1 MARERVLYLFV
12 SIILA
17 LAFIL
22 LIYRAYVIQIVRHE
36 KLQKYSTYDEVIK
49 VVKSK
54 RGGIYEKNGEKLAFS
69 EAKIDIA
76 VDPKGISR
84 KDDMAVIISEIIG
97 KDVKKVYDILN
108 RKGRFYY
115 LKKDASF
122 ETVRRLKAYKSKLKK
137 EIRELKKDREN
148 NRDEIEKLSDIVKGF
163 NFVIFYEGYK
173 RVYPQGT
180 LLANVLGFVQR
191 NEDKGLEGIEMSYD
205 RFLVGKERK
214 IRRLTIPSTGQST
227 LEIEKE
233 IKEDPSSDVYLT
245 IDGRMQYIAEEEL
258 AKMMEKSK
266 AKWGGV
272 VIMDPAS
279 GKILAMANNPT
290 FDPSKYYKYS
300 ATKRRNY
307 AVANLF
313 EPGSTFKVFSILGV
327 INENLV
333 KPGELIFGENGRFM
347 FGKRWVRDSHE
358 HQWMTVKDIV
368 VNSSNIGTIKLADR
382 LTSKQLYDYFTTFG
396 FGKKTK
402 INLPGESSRPVRDYK
417 KWYPIDKGN
426 IAFGQGVSVNM
437 VQLVRAYSSIYNGG
451 ILWQPTIVDKIV
463 NPATGKIVFQ
473 TVPEPKR
480 IKFNYNSNRRMIKM
494 LEGVVEEGTAKSA
507 KLKGVKVG
515 GKTGTS
521 QMYDFKKKKYSW
533 SKVVCSFIGAV
544 PSNDPEFVMMVVI
557 KEPEGREFGGTVAAP
572 VFRNIAKRIL
582 PMKGILVEAEK
593 DDVAVIPEFHSIDVT
608 GAVVEKKDG
617 VSASP
622 LDHVKVPDFVHMR
635 VRQAVHL
642 ANKSGLDVMIS
653 GESKGRISSQYPVAG
668 EHVPFGTVVTIEIE
682 EEENEEE

>member
-1 MARERVLYLFV
+1 MSRERVLYLFV
-12 SIILA
+12 SIFIA

-22 LIYRAYVIQIVRHE
+22 LIYRAYIIQIVRHE

-49 VVKSK
+49 VIKGK
-54 RGGIYEKNGEKLAFS
+54 RGSIFDKNGEELAAS

-76 VDPKGISR
+76 VDPKGIVR
-84 KDDMAVIISEIIG
+84 KDDMAVILAEILG
-97 KDVKKVYDILN
+97 KDVKKIYKILK

-122 ETVRRLKAYKSKLKK
+122 DTVRRLKSYKSKLRK
-137 EIRELKKDREN
+137 EVRELKKDRDKN
-148 NRDEIEKLSDIVKGF
+148 TDEIDKLTDIVKGF
-163 NFVIFYEGYK
+163 NFVIYYEGYK

-205 RFLVGKERK
+205 KFLVGNERK

-233 IKEDPSSDVYLT
+233 IKENPSSDVYLT
-245 IDGRMQYIAEEEL
+245 VDGRMQYIAEEEL

-290 FDPSKYYKYS
+290 FDPSAYYKYS
-300 ATKRRNY
+300 AAKRRNY

-313 EPGSTFKVFSILGV
+313 EPGSTFKVFSIVGV

-347 FGKRWVRDSHE
+347 FGKRWVRDSHD
-358 HQWMTVKDIV
+358 HKWMTVRDVV

-382 LTSKQLYDYFTTFG
+382 LTSKQLYGYFKDFG
-396 FGKKTK
+396 FGSKTK

-426 IAFGQGVSVNM
+426 ISFGQGISVNM

-463 NPATGKIVFQ
+463 NPETGKIVFQ

-480 IKFNYNSNRRMIKM
+480 IKFHYNSNRRMIKM

-507 KLKGVKVG
+507 RLKGVKVG

-521 QMYDFKKKKYSW
+521 QIFDFEKKKYSW
-533 SKVVCSFIGAV
+533 SKVVCSFVGAV

-557 KEPEGREFGGTVAAP
+557 KEPQGREFGGTVAAP

-582 PMKGILVEAEK
+582 PMRGILVEAEE
-593 DDVAVIPEFHSIDVT
+593 DDVSVIPEFLSVDVT
-608 GAVVEKKDG
+608 GSVVEKKEG
-617 VSASP
+617 ASVSP
-622 LDHVKVPDFVHMR
+622 LDYIKIPDFTHMKII
-635 VRQAVHL
+635 QAVRL
-642 ANKSGLDVMIS
+642 ANKSGLDVMMS
-653 GESKGRISSQYPVAG
+653 GDSKGRISSQYPAAG
-668 EHVPFGTVVTIEIE
+668 EFVPFGTVVTIEIE
-682 EEENEEE
+682 ETLNEEE

>member
-36 KLQKYSTYDEVIK
+36 KLHKYSSYDEVIK
-49 VVKSK
+49 VVKGK
-54 RGGIYEKNGEKLAFS
+54 RGSIYDRNGEKLALS

-76 VDPKGISR
+76 VDPKGILR
-84 KDDMAVIISEIIG
+84 KDDMAVILSEIIG
-97 KDVKKVYDILN
+97 KDVKKVYEILN

-122 ETVRRLKAYKSKLKK
+122 ETVRRLKAYKSELRK
-137 EIRELKKDREN
+137 EIRELKKDKDANSEKI
-148 NRDEIEKLSDIVKGF
+148 DKLTEIIKGF

-173 RVYPQGT
+173 RVYPQGK

-205 RFLVGKERK
+205 KFLVGKERK

-233 IKEDPSSDVYLT
+233 IKEDPSSDIYLT

-258 AKMMEKSK
+258 AKMMKRSK

-279 GKILAMANNPT
+279 GKVLAMANNPT
-290 FDPSKYYKYS
+290 FDPSEYYKYS
-300 ATKRRNY
+300 AAKRRNY

-358 HQWMTVKDIV
+358 HQWMTVRDIV

-382 LTSKQLYDYFTTFG
+382 LTGKQLYDYFTDFG

-402 INLPGESSRPVRDYK
+402 INLPGESSRP
-417 KWYPIDKGN
+417 
-426 IAFGQGVSVNM
+426 
-437 VQLVRAYSSIYNGG
+437 
-451 ILWQPTIVDKIV
+451 
-463 NPATGKIVFQ
+463 
-473 TVPEPKR
+473 
-480 IKFNYNSNRRMIKM
+480 
-494 LEGVVEEGTAKSA
+494 
-507 KLKGVKVG
+507 
-515 GKTGTS
+515 
-521 QMYDFKKKKYSW
+521 
-533 SKVVCSFIGAV
+533 
-544 PSNDPEFVMMVVI
+544 
-557 KEPEGREFGGTVAAP
+557 
-572 VFRNIAKRIL
+572 
-582 PMKGILVEAEK
+582 
-593 DDVAVIPEFHSIDVT
+593 
-608 GAVVEKKDG
+608 
-617 VSASP
+617 
-622 LDHVKVPDFVHMR
+622 
-635 VRQAVHL
+635 
-642 ANKSGLDVMIS
+642 
-653 GESKGRISSQYPVAG
+653 
-668 EHVPFGTVVTIEIE
+668 
-682 EEENEEE
+682 

>member
-12 SIILA
+12 SLILA
-17 LAFIL
+17 VAFIL
-22 LIYRAYVIQIVRHE
+22 LIYRAYIIQIVRHE
-36 KLQKYSTYDEVIK
+36 KLHEYSTNDEV
-49 VVKSK
+49 VKIVKGK
-54 RGGIYEKNGEKLAFS
+54 RGSIYDRNGEKLAHS

-76 VDPKGISR
+76 VDPKGIKR
-84 KDDMAVIISEIIG
+84 KDDMAVILSEILG
-97 KDVKKVYDILN
+97 RDVKEIYKILN

-122 ETVRRLKAYKSKLKK
+122 ETVRRLKSHKSRLRKELKKLKK
-137 EIRELKKDREN
+137 ESGDNGE
-148 NRDEIEKLSDIVKGF
+148 EIEKLKDIIRGF

-173 RVYPQGT
+173 RAYPQGKM
-180 LLANVLGFVQR
+180 LANVLGFVQR

-205 RFLVGKERK
+205 KFLVGKERK

-233 IKEDPSSDVYLT
+233 INENPSSDVYLT

-258 AKMMEKSK
+258 EKMMEKSK

-279 GKILAMANNPT
+279 GKILAMANYPT
-290 FDPSKYYKYS
+290 FDPSKYYKFS
-300 ATKRRNY
+300 ASKRRNY
-307 AVANLF
+307 SVANLF

-382 LTSKQLYDYFTTFG
+382 LTSKQLFDYFADFG
-396 FGKKTK
+396 FGLKTK
-402 INLPGESSRPVRDYK
+402 INLPGESSRPVRSYK

-426 IAFGQGVSVNM
+426 IAFGQGISVNM
-437 VQLVRAYSSIYNGG
+437 VQLVRAYASIYNGG

-463 NPATGKIVFQ
+463 NPETEKIIFQ

-494 LEGVVEEGTAKSA
+494 LEGVVDEGTAKSA

-521 QMYDFKKKKYSW
+521 QIYDFKKKKYSW
-533 SKVVCSFIGAV
+533 SRVVCSFIGAV

-557 KEPEGREFGGTVAAP
+557 EEPEGREFGGTVAAP

-582 PMKGILVEAEK
+582 PMRGILVEAEK
-593 DDVAVIPEFHSIDVT
+593 DDVAVIPEFHSVDVT
-608 GAVVEKKDG
+608 GSVVEKKDG
-617 VSASP
+617 VTVGP
-622 LDHVKVPDFVHMR
+622 LDYIKVPSFVKMK
-635 VRQAVHL
+635 VSQAIHL
-642 ANKSGLDVMIS
+642 ASKSGLDVMIA
-653 GESKGRISSQYPVAG
+653 GESTGNISSQYPEAG
-668 EHVPFGTVVTIEIE
+668 AHVPFGTVVTIEIE
-682 EEENEEE
+682 EELNEEE

>member
-1 MARERVLYLFV
+1 MARERVLYLVV

-22 LIYRAYVIQIVRHE
+22 LIYRAYIIQIVRHE

-49 VVKSK
+49 VVKGK
-54 RGGIYEKNGEKLAFS
+54 RGAIYDKNGEELAVS

-76 VDPKGISR
+76 VDPKGIDR
-84 KDDMAVIISEIIG
+84 KDDMSVILSEILG
-97 KDVKKVYDILN
+97 KDVKEVFKILN
-108 RKGRFYY
+108 RPGRFYY

-122 ETVRRLKAYKSKLKK
+122 ETVRRLKSYKSNLKK
-137 EIRELKKDREN
+137 EIRKLKKAKEVN
-148 NRDEIEKLSDIVKGF
+148 ESEIEKLSDIVRGF

-173 RVYPQGT
+173 RVYPQGK

-205 RFLVGKERK
+205 KFLVGKERK

-233 IKEDPSSDVYLT
+233 IKENPSSDIYLT

-258 AKMMEKSK
+258 EKMMEKSK

-279 GKILAMANNPT
+279 GKILAMANYPT
-290 FDPSKYYKYS
+290 FDPSEYYKSS
-300 ATKRRNY
+300 AAKRRNY
-307 AVANLF
+307 SVANLF

-347 FGKRWVRDSHE
+347 FGKRWVRDSHQ

-382 LTSKQLYDYFTTFG
+382 LSSKQLYDYFTTFG

-402 INLPGESSRPVRDYK
+402 INLPGESSRPVRNYR

-437 VQLVRAYSSIYNGG
+437 VQLTRAYASIYNGG

-463 NPATGKIVFQ
+463 NPETGKIVFQ

-494 LEGVVEEGTAKSA
+494 LEGVVEEGTAKDA
-507 KLKGVKVG
+507 RLKGVKVG

-521 QMYDFKKKKYSW
+521 QVYDFKKKKYSW
-533 SKVVCSFIGAV
+533 SRVVCSFIGAV
-544 PSNDPEFVMMVVI
+544 PSNDPEFIMMVVVD
-557 KEPEGREFGGTVAAP
+557 EPEGREFGGTVAAP

-582 PMKGILVEAEK
+582 PMRGILVESHKENE
-593 DDVAVIPEFHSIDVT
+593 AVIPEFHSNDVT
-608 GAVVEKKDG
+608 GTVVEKKDG
-617 VSASP
+617 SVLSP
-622 LDHVKVPDFVHMR
+622 LDHIKVPDFEKMR
-635 VRQAVHL
+635 IEQAVHL
-642 ANKSGLDVMIS
+642 ASKAGLDVMIA
-653 GESKGRISSQYPVAG
+653 GDLKGNISSQYPSPG
-668 EHVPFGTVVTIEIE
+668 EYVPFGTVVTIEIE
-682 EEENEEE
+682 EKINEEE